1 MNDDAR
7 PRMGYEEFTKAAAP
21 VRGALLALG
30 KAVDDSGLDKTLTEL
45 LKLRASQIN
54 GCAFCLQLHLNIARK
69 LGVPSEK
76 LDLVGVW
83 RETDVFSPRER
94 AALAWTEALTELN
107 DEGARAAAGAALP
120 QHFTH
125 DEILFL
131 TVTIGT
137 INQWNRVAIGL
148 SFPPP
153 IPKHAAPGAA

>member
-1 MNDDAR
+1 MNNDAR
-7 PRMGYEEFTKAAAP
+7 LRMSYEEFTTAAAP
-21 VRGALLALG
+21 VQGALLALG
-30 KAVDDSGLDKTLTEL
+30 KAVDDSGLDKAFTEL
-45 LKLRASQIN
+45 MKLRASQIN

-69 LGVPSEK
+69 LGVPNEK

-107 DEGARAAAGAALP
+107 GEEARAAAGAALP
-120 QHFTH
+120 EHFTP

-137 INQWNRVAIGL
+137 INQWNRIAIGL
-148 SFPPP
+148 NFPPP
-153 IPKHAAPGAA
+153 IPKRAAPGTA